1 MAKNIRISEGLYA
14 LAQAE
19 AKVHDRS
26 IAQQIEHWAKLGF
39 AMAQQ
44 IEHWAKLG
52 FAMAQQSDARGMAVE
67 AAKRK
72 SFALDRMAIESGQ
85 AQPGDFDFLGDA
97 FVKGATFHFPVEFTR
112 TAKP

>member
-1 MAKNIRISEGLYA
+1 MAKNIRISDGLYA

-39 AMAQQ
+39 AMV
-44 IEHWAKLG
+44 
-52 FAMAQQSDARGMAVE
+52 QQSDARGMAVE
-67 AAKRK
+67 AAKHK
-72 SFALDRMAIESGQ
+72 TFALDRMAVEAGQ
-85 AQPGDFDFLGDA
+85 AQPGDFDFLSDA
-97 FVKGATFHFPVEFTR
+97 FVKGATFDFPAEFTR